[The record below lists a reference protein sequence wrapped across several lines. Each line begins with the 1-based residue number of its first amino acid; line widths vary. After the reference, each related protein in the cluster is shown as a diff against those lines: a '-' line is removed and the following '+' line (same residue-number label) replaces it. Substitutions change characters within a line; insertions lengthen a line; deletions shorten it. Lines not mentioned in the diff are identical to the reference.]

1 VGTCKSEHDERHTG
15 RQEIDGWALAY
26 NTASWLVSTFQLSG
40 TPDLYIYKPNNI
52 ITSILPRQEER
63 REAEE
68 SERGE
73 WRGSGEKRS
82 RSGSE
87 GGAKEARTQKRCEDT
102 HRQESTSERE
112 YEVDA

>member
-1 VGTCKSEHDERHTG
+1 M
-15 RQEIDGWALAY
+15 
-26 NTASWLVSTFQLSG
+26 
-40 TPDLYIYKPNNI
+40 YIYKPNNI

-68 SERGE
+68 SERGRVE
-73 WRGSGEKRS
+73 WSGEKRS

-87 GGAKEARTQKRCEDT
+87 GGRKEARTQKRCEDT